1 MSKGSKESS
10 SKTPQAPRPQDRQ
23 PATLRHVDLPD
34 LAETFA
40 DSINALYFDGQT
52 LRIELG
58 ITRFDNVKP
67 NEPMTGRRYPACRL
81 ILAPVAAVE
90 LINRLQQI
98 AAALTQAGIL
108 KQAQQAKQA
117 QETKQGKTF

>member
-1 MSKGSKESS
+1 L
-10 SKTPQAPRPQDRQ
+10 PQGARQQDRQ
-23 PATLRHVDLPD
+23 KATIHHVDLPD
-34 LAETFA
+34 LTETFA

-52 LRIELG
+52 LRIEFG
-58 ITRFDNVKP
+58 VTRLDNMKP

-81 ILAPVAAVE
+81 ILPPVAAIE

-108 KQAQQAKQA
+108 KQAQPPQPEK
-117 QETKQGKTF
+117 